1 MCWPLA
7 WERGP
12 HPWPARPFSR
22 ELICPQNQGENV
34 TAQAE
39 WQEPTRNTRWGE
51 GGSLEHGGLALL
63 SCICRERPE
72 GLSGSRHPRRP
83 LSRRLV
89 LVSVSKG
96 RHVEQT
102 PRRELIE
109 ARARAEEA

>member
-1 MCWPLA
+1 M
-7 WERGP
+7 
-12 HPWPARPFSR
+12 
-22 ELICPQNQGENV
+22 
-34 TAQAE
+34 
-39 WQEPTRNTRWGE
+39 
-51 GGSLEHGGLALL
+51 

-72 GLSGSRHPRRP
+72 GLSGSRHPQRP

-89 LVSVSKG
+89 LVSMSKG